1 MNEPWSDLLQQPA
14 PTDHIL
20 QLYKDHRFLAEAV
33 AVFIGSGMR
42 SGEGAIV
49 VATPDH
55 WKALAPLLA
64 GQGIDVSTAQSRG
77 QLAVLNAVETL
88 PRFMKDGMPDA
99 AIFRKIATETI
110 NRVRSAGFV
119 KVRWWGE
126 MVNLLWESG
135 NVNAFIRLEELFT
148 ELGRAQSVS
157 LFCSVSMDPFDI
169 ESHET
174 GLPGAMKTHSHMIP
188 AEHYG
193 RLEAAVDRAMAE
205 VLGESE
211 AKSLSTLIKMSAHP
225 HAKIPGAQ
233 STVLWLRKHVPQ
245 FAGEIL
251 ARAGRYYGQ
260 REGNNG
266 PAG

>member
-1 MNEPWSDLLQQPA
+1 MKETWSDLLENSGPS
-14 PTDHIL
+14 DHIL

-33 AVFIGSGMR
+33 AVFIGSALR
-42 SGEGAIV
+42 SGEGAVV
-49 VATPDH
+49 VATSDH
-55 WKALAPLLA
+55 WKALAPLLS
-64 GQGIDVSTAQSRG
+64 GQGIDVTAAQSRG
-77 QLAVLNAVETL
+77 QLAVLNAAETL
-88 PRFMKDGMPDA
+88 PRFMVKGMPDA
-99 AIFRKIATETI
+99 RIFREIAI
-110 NRVRSAGFV
+110 GVIRQVREAGFP

-148 ELGRAQSVS
+148 ELGRSHSVP

-193 RLEAAVDRAMAE
+193 RLETAVDRAMTE
-205 VLGESE
+205 VLGASE
-211 AKSLSTLIKMSAHP
+211 AQSLASLIKMSAHP
-225 HAKIPGAQ
+225 HAVTPGAQ
-233 STVLWLRKHVPQ
+233 STILWLRKHVPQ

-260 REGNNG
+260 QEGKLG
-266 PAG
+266 PVK